1 MQTECSASEIDFG
14 RAGGRRVV
22 ADFDGGMVSSDAGAL
37 LLGKTDKAI
46 RLVDR
51 FAACFRDGRNPAY
64 VRHEVKTLVAQRV
77 FGLALGY
84 EDLVDHDELRRD
96 PVLGVLL
103 GKFERGADAPAA
115 LAGKS
120 TLNRLEH
127 APAEGVIGRYHKIGH
142 DGAAIEDLFVDV
154 FLDAHGKPPE

>member
-1 MQTECSASEIDFG
+1 MQTECSANEIDFG
-14 RAGGRRVV
+14 RAGGRLVV

-37 LLGKTDKAI
+37 LLGETDKAI

-51 FAACFRDGRNPAY
+51 FAACFCGRRHPAY
-64 VRHEVKTLVAQRV
+64 VLHEVKTLVAQRM

-103 GKFERGADAPAA
+103 GKLERGAGASAP

-127 APAEGVIGRYHKIGH
+127 APAEGARARYHKIGH
-142 DGAAIEDLFVDV
+142 DGAAIEALFVEV
-154 FLDAHGKPPE
+154 FQGAHRKPPE

>member
-1 MQTECSASEIDFG
+1 MQTECSANEIDFG

-22 ADFDGGMVSSDAGAL
+22 TDFDGGLVSSDAGAL
-37 LLGKTDKAI
+37 LLGETDKAI

-51 FAACFRDGRNPAY
+51 FAACFRDRRHPAY
-64 VRHEVKTLVAQRV
+64 VLHEVKVLIAQRV

-84 EDLVDHDELRRD
+84 EDLLDHDALRCD
-96 PVLGVLL
+96 PVLGVML
-103 GKFERGADAPAA
+103 GKLNRTAETPAP

-127 APAEGVIGRYHKIGH
+127 APAEGVNGRYHKIGH
-142 DGAAIEDLFVDV
+142 DGAAIEALFVDL
-154 FLDAHGKPPE
+154 FLDAHAKPPE

>member
-1 MQTECSASEIDFG
+1 MQTECSANQIDLG
-14 RAGGRRVV
+14 RAGGRQVV
-22 ADFDGGMVSSDAGAL
+22 ADFDGGMVSSDAGAV
-37 LLGKTDKAI
+37 LLGETDRAI

-51 FAACFRDGRNPAY
+51 FAACFRDSRHPAY
-64 VRHEVKTLVAQRV
+64 VLHDVKTLIAQRV

-84 EDLVDHDELRRD
+84 EDLIDHDELRRD

-103 GKFERGADAPAA
+103 GKLDGAAATPAL

-127 APAEGVIGRYHKIGH
+127 APAEGMTGRYRKIGH
-142 DGAAIEDLFVDV
+142 DSAAIEALFVDL
-154 FLDAHGKPPE
+154 FP